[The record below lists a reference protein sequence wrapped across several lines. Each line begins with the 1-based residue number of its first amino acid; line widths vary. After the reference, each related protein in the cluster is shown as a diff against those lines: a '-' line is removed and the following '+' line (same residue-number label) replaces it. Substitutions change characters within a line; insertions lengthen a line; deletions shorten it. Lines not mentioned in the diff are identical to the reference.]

1 MKQTEFEKQWLDSF
15 APQITKK
22 QYEDC
27 YVNEFLWHVFSY
39 QLVANPDVL
48 TGDEAI
54 KAYDNLDKDGA
65 IYIQICN
72 NGNEAQSAPIPEK
85 LKRSKSVIK
94 QQEVYI
100 MSKD

>member
-1 MKQTEFEKQWLDSF
+1 MVE
-15 APQITKK
+15 
-22 QYEDC
+22 
-27 YVNEFLWHVFSY
+27 
-39 QLVANPDVL
+39 NPDVL

-65 IYIQICN
+65 IYIQIWN

-100 MSKD
+100 MAKGWSWTLVSTHENGWLGPYFYEVNNG